1 MTEGAVVLPRALRC
15 KEENTMANAIN
26 TYTEL
31 ILLDG
36 TRVKMTLNYA
46 RLLKLSQDESFKD
59 VYMRYSSTRM
69 DGIQGELDVALQL
82 YTGYLCANVDDLA
95 NVMTED
101 QFYEAMDP
109 NRAVTDLAWRNL
121 LYPKRAAASK
131 KRS

>member
-1 MTEGAVVLPRALRC
+1 
-15 KEENTMANAIN
+15 MANAIN

-46 RLLKLSQDESFKD
+46 RLLKLSQDEYFKD
-59 VYMRYSSTRM
+59 IYTRYSNTRM
-69 DGIQGELDVALQL
+69 SGVQEELDVALQL
-82 YTGYLCANVDDLA
+82 YTGYLYANIDDLS

-109 NRAVTDLAWRNL
+109 NRAVTDLAWNNL
-121 LYPKRAAASK
+121 LYPKKAAASK

>member
-1 MTEGAVVLPRALRC
+1 
-15 KEENTMANAIN
+15 MANAIN

-46 RLLKLSQDESFKD
+46 RLLKLSQDEGFKD

-95 NVMTED
+95 NVMTEN